1 MLATPIRIR
10 GSNFKRIPN
19 PTRDYYTPTFSKIIL
34 MEEFQAKLRS
44 LVVAKSINPSPE
56 IDSIF
61 EHWSEIQIH
70 RREDEAQI
78 DIDLREALHNALDA
92 STARLLSY
100 DSKTI
105 IRVVASHLNAVIQSL
120 NELEPKLSELDA
132 KKEEIFVDHY
142 FTVIRRDVLKN
153 RRPSEAP
160 HIGKSIN
167 DEKTSIWI
175 TLLFRM
181 LYWLLLH
188 DFDRVDL
195 KIVPLDLRGS
205 RMPVYIG

>member
-19 PTRDYYTPTFSKIIL
+19 PTRDYYTTAFSKVTL
-34 MEEFQAKLRS
+34 MEEFQIKLRS

-61 EHWSEIQIH
+61 EHWSKIQIYW
-70 RREDEAQI
+70 REDESKV
-78 DIDLREALHNALDA
+78 DIDLREALHDALDA
-92 STARLLSY
+92 STTCLLSY
-100 DSKTI
+100 DSKVI

-120 NELEPKLSELDA
+120 DELEPKLSELDA

-142 FTVIRRDVLKN
+142 FTAIRRDVLKN

-160 HIGKSIN
+160 HVGKSIN
-167 DEKTSIWI
+167 DEKIAIWI

-181 LYWLLLH
+181 LYWLFLH

-195 KIVPLDLRGS
+195 KIVPSDLKGS

>member
-19 PTRDYYTPTFSKIIL
+19 PTRDYYTTAFSKVTL
-34 MEEFQAKLRS
+34 MEEFQIKLRS

-61 EHWSEIQIH
+61 EHWSKIQIYW
-70 RREDEAQI
+70 RQDESKV
-78 DIDLREALHNALDA
+78 DIDLREALHDALDA
-92 STARLLSY
+92 STTCLLSY
-100 DSKTI
+100 DSKVI

-120 NELEPKLSELDA
+120 DELEPKLSELDA

-142 FTVIRRDVLKN
+142 FTAIRRDVLKN

-160 HIGKSIN
+160 HVGKSIN
-167 DEKTSIWI
+167 DEKIAIWI

-195 KIVPLDLRGS
+195 KIVPSDLKGS

>member
-19 PTRDYYTPTFSKIIL
+19 PTRDYYTTAFSKVTL
-34 MEEFQAKLRS
+34 MEEFQIKLRS

-61 EHWSEIQIH
+61 EHWSKIQIYW
-70 RREDEAQI
+70 REDESKV
-78 DIDLREALHNALDA
+78 DIDLREALHDALDA
-92 STARLLSY
+92 STTCLLSY
-100 DSKTI
+100 DSKVI

-120 NELEPKLSELDA
+120 DELEPKLSELDA

-142 FTVIRRDVLKN
+142 FTAIRRDVLKN

-160 HIGKSIN
+160 HVGKSIN
-167 DEKTSIWI
+167 DEKIAIWI

-195 KIVPLDLRGS
+195 KIVPSDLKGS

>member
-19 PTRDYYTPTFSKIIL
+19 PTRDYYTTAFSKVTL
-34 MEEFQAKLRS
+34 MEEFQTKLHS
-44 LVVAKSINPSPE
+44 LVTEKSINPSSE
-56 IDSIF
+56 TDSIF
-61 EHWSEIQIH
+61 EHWSKILIYW
-70 RREDEAQI
+70 RKDESKF
-78 DIDLREALHNALDA
+78 DVDLREALHDALDA
-92 STARLLSY
+92 STIHLLSY
-100 DSKTI
+100 DSKVI
-105 IRVVASHLNAVIQSL
+105 IRVMASHLNAVIQSL
-120 NELEPKLSELDA
+120 DELEPKLIELDA

-142 FTVIRRDVLKN
+142 FTTIRRDVLKN

-160 HIGKSIN
+160 HLGKSVN
-167 DEKTSIWI
+167 DEKIAIWI
-175 TLLFRM
+175 TLIFRM

-195 KIVPLDLRGS
+195 KIVPSDLKGS

>member
-19 PTRDYYTPTFSKIIL
+19 PTRDYYTTAFSKVTL
-34 MEEFQAKLRS
+34 MEKFQTKLCS

-61 EHWSEIQIH
+61 EHWSKIQVYW
-70 RREDEAQI
+70 REDESNV
-78 DIDLREALHNALDA
+78 DIDLREALHDALDA
-92 STARLLSY
+92 STTRLLSY
-100 DSKTI
+100 DSKVI
-105 IRVVASHLNAVIQSL
+105 IRVVASHLNAVMQSL
-120 NELEPKLSELDA
+120 DELEPKLSELDA

-142 FTVIRRDVLKN
+142 FTAVRRDVLKN

-160 HIGKSIN
+160 HVGKSIN
-167 DEKTSIWI
+167 DEKIAIWI

-195 KIVPLDLRGS
+195 KIVPSDLKGS
-205 RMPVYIG
+205 RMPIYIG